1 MTVGNVHE
9 IFSSYQG
16 EGASARGSC
25 MGRRQVFIRFAGCN
39 LAQGSMGT
47 RGCVFCD
54 SLEAAR
60 GEVPWARIQC
70 SPGGNDFRREGN
82 PVPSSLILRSVRRL
96 RTPDLHSVSFTGGEP
111 LCQPDLL
118 RELAGELREDGL
130 QTYLETNG
138 SLPEAAESVAGV
150 LDRACVDIKDRSAHA
165 SSDWEGLL
173 ELEIRTIGV
182 LVEGGTMTFAKLVVT
197 DETSPADVETVS
209 GMLEPLSCDLSL
221 QLVTPSGGLGMPA
234 PRRLFDMTEAAAK
247 HLQPVRL
254 SVSAQIHRILGLR

>member
-1 MTVGNVHE
+1 LTAGNVHE

-60 GEVPWARIQC
+60 GEVPWARM
-70 SPGGNDFRREGN
+70 REGN
-82 PVPSSLILRSVRRL
+82 PVSSPLILRSVGRL
-96 RTPDLHSVSFTGGEP
+96 STPDLHSVSFTGGEP

-118 RELAGELREDGL
+118 RELAGELREEGM

-138 SLPEAAESVAGV
+138 SLPEAAESVAGA

-165 SSDWEGLL
+165 SSDWEELL

-197 DETSPADVETVS
+197 DQTSPADVETVS
-209 GMLEPLSCDLSL
+209 GMLEPLGCDLAL